1 MRRLQHAALYCVTLC
16 WLGCIGGDP
25 PPRHSGN
32 PRHDVA
38 RWRDVYTPPPPDV
51 SAIRGRKVGP
61 DEPPSSPG
69 QPSSND
75 LCLLSLAA
83 LALVIAAAL
92 CLVRRAKPPAT
103 IDVVRKARGDMLA
116 MRTALEG
123 EATAVPA
130 PAAVVNRYPGD

>member
-1 MRRLQHAALYCVTLC
+1 MRRLQHAALYCVTLW

-25 PPRHSGN
+25 PPRHPEN
-32 PRHDVA
+32 PRHDVP

-51 SAIRGRKVGP
+51 SAIRGRTLDP

-69 QPSSND
+69 QPPSADLSV
-75 LCLLSLAA
+75 LCL
-83 LALVIAAAL
+83 LALVIVIVIFI
-92 CLVRRAKPPAT
+92 VRAWRSKPPAA

-123 EATAVPA
+123 EAAAAPA